1 MEIDDSPGSFFRLQE
16 GHVLPVIHKE
26 ILCQD
31 SWAAGVSDDIE
42 VLLDVGI
49 SIGEVSPEAH
59 LREPGLRNFIE
70 FCGQGIRLGL
80 TSSRKAAPAP
90 SIEPIPA
97 VSSGINV
104 NGEENYLI
112 VAELPADGVYAAAA
126 LLQGDVFALGNYE
139 LGIKAQGKE
148 PFPDQEG
155 KVSVIGVFA
164 EVAVGAPFAGRVNA
178 VAVVEEDLHSASLG
192 SDCKMKI

>member
-1 MEIDDSPGSFFRLQE
+1 MADD
-16 GHVLPVIHKE
+16 V
-26 ILCQD
+26 
-31 SWAAGVSDDIE
+31 E

-49 SIGEVSPEAH
+49 SVGKVGPDLHPRQMVFRGFVQA
-59 LREPGLRNFIE
+59 R
-70 FCGQGIRLGL
+70 CQGVGLGL
-80 TSSRKAAPAP
+80 ASGGEAAPAAGV
-90 SIEPIPA
+90 EPILA
-97 VSSGINV
+97 VSSGVNV
-104 NGEENYLI
+104 DGEENYLI

-139 LGIKAQGKE
+139 LGVKTQGKE

-164 EVAVGAPFAGRVNA
+164 KVAVRAALAGRVNA
-178 VAVVEEDLHSASLG
+178 VAVVEEYLHSASLG